1 MAAVLFTDR
10 HTQHGTEWTFVGVT
24 IPKLCI
30 LCVIERLENKQELQ
44 LMVFVRKILDE
55 FVALLNSRDTGLLN
69 ALSSSRI
76 VMDHFCSSLIGKINQ
91 GEVVHDKCL

>member
-1 MAAVLFTDR
+1 MATVLFKDR
-10 HTQHGTEWTFVGVT
+10 HTQHGTEWTFAGVT

-30 LCVIERLENKQELQ
+30 LCVIERLENKQEQ
-44 LMVFVRKILDE
+44 VFVQKILVE

-76 VMDHFCSSLIGKINQ
+76 VMDRFCSSLLGKINQ
-91 GEVVHDKCL
+91 GEVVHDKYL